1 MLNRHGLKSFCFAI
15 TPEISIYPLINHIC
29 KKWFWFEYWLL
40 ASPKNLAAS
49 IQGSNKKSFSKK
61 QNFHMVLIFIIL
73 KFYVHVSVHREATL
87 IIVQQ
92 DATIYSLLYF
102 CKLL

>member
-1 MLNRHGLKSFCFAI
+1 MLNRHGMKTFCFAMA
-15 TPEISIYPLINHIC
+15 PEINIYPLKNHIC
-29 KKWFWFEYWLL
+29 KKWVWFEYWWL
-40 ASPKNLAAS
+40 ASPKTWPAR

-61 QNFHMVLIFIIL
+61 LYFHMVLIFIIL
-73 KFYVHVSVHREATL
+73 KSYIHGSVHREATL